1 MANPSRS
8 AQLLFCRID
17 LGDDWISTVFPDGSK
32 YGALPH
38 DTPEY
43 RALTE
48 RCGYG
53 SDIWAYCRGHEIAH
67 SVVAEY
73 VYHAP
78 SRVIWGCAHGKWA
91 APADILHEEEL
102 SVSLQAFA
110 RAGVLPGSSAPGF
123 SWFVLR
129 DRYLKVCDELAA

>member
-1 MANPSRS
+1 MTKPSRS

-17 LGDDWISTVFPDGSK
+17 LGDDWISTVFPDGTK

-53 SDIWAYCRGHEIAH
+53 SDIWAYCWAHEVAHALIGEVVFRG
-67 SVVAEY
+67 
-73 VYHAP
+73 P
-78 SRVIWGCAHGKWA
+78 SRVVWGCAHGKY
-91 APADILHEEEL
+91 APMAEILAEESLAIE
-102 SVSLQAFA
+102 LQAFA

-123 SWFVLR
+123 SWFALR